1 MFTSA
6 GNITDE
12 VPALDEVGLF
22 ALQPDDALIRSLLEL
37 LLLVKT
43 FLRLLREKQQE
54 EGRGG
59 RE

>member
-22 ALQPDDALIRSLLEL
+22 ALQPDDALIRALLKV

-43 FLRLLREKQQE
+43 LLRLLREKQQE
-54 EGRGG
+54 E
-59 RE
+59 